1 MTLCSEI
8 LSTVNSLD
16 GVDITYEETPYDTV
30 ERLQMRIGSK
40 RIRLTLI
47 TADVCTCHAEM
58 DNVRR
63 SFFTSHEFALFMEGL
78 GATMYDSSG
87 SDTDES
93 PMADG
98 PEATVSTESNG
109 EE

>member
-16 GVDITYEETPYDTV
+16 GVDITYEETPFETV

-40 RIRLTLI
+40 KVRLTLI
-47 TADVCTCHAEM
+47 TADVCTCHAEI
-58 DNVRR
+58 NSVRR
-63 SFFTSHEFALFMEGL
+63 SFFTAHEFALYMESL
-78 GATMYDSSG
+78 GATF
-87 SDTDES
+87 DES

-98 PEATVSTESNG
+98 PTVLTDANG

>member
-8 LSTVNSLD
+8 LSTVSSLD

-40 RIRLTLI
+40 KVRLTLI
-47 TADVCTCHAEM
+47 TADVCTCHAEI
-58 DNVRR
+58 DSVRR
-63 SFFTSHEFALFMEGL
+63 SFFTAHEFALYMENL
-78 GATMYDSSG
+78 GATFYET

-98 PEATVSTESNG
+98 PTVLTDANG